1 MNDSGVLQGKRAL
14 VTGAS
19 RGIGAAIAEALARAG
34 ATVVLS
40 ARSAA
45 QVDELAGRLRD
56 EGCQALAIGCDV
68 ADPDQIESLRQ
79 RVEAELGGVDILVN
93 NAGIASSAPL
103 GRTTLEEWN
112 RLFAV
117 NVTGVFLCT
126 KAFLP
131 AMTAAGW
138 GRVVNIASVAGKAGA
153 PYISAYSASKHA
165 VIGITRCVALEVA
178 KRGVTVNAV
187 CPGYVETAMVEA
199 SVDNIVAKTGQGAD
213 DARAILE
220 KMSPQGRIFTPEE
233 VAYQV
238 LMLCD
243 PRAGGI
249 NGQSI
254 VLDGGGV
261 QL

>member
-1 MNDSGVLQGKRAL
+1 MSELQPLAEKRAL

-19 RGIGAAIAEALARAG
+19 RGIGAAIARTLAEAG

-40 ARSAA
+40 ARSAPL
-45 QVDELAGRLRD
+45 VDQLAEQLREEGRK
-56 EGCQALAIGCDV
+56 AFAIGCDV
-68 ADPDQIESLRQ
+68 ADPDQVEELRRQ
-79 RVEAELGGVDILVN
+79 VEAEIGGVDILVN
-93 NAGIASSAPL
+93 NAGVASSAPL
-103 GRTTLEEWN
+103 ARTTLDEWN
-112 RLFAV
+112 RIFAI

-131 AMTAAGW
+131 TMTTAGW
-138 GRVVNIASVAGKAGA
+138 GRVVNIASVAGKMGA

-165 VIGITRCVALEVA
+165 VIGFTRSVALEVA

-187 CPGYVETAMVEA
+187 CPGYVDTAMVES
-199 SVDNIVAKTGQGAD
+199 SVDNIVAKTGQATR

-220 KMSPQGRIFTPEE
+220 KMSPQGRIFTAEE